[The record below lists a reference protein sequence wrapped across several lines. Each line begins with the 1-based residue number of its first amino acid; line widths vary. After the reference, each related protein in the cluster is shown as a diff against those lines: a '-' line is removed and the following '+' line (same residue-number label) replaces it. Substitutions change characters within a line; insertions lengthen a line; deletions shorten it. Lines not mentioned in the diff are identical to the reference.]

1 MAHTKAGAAFTELV
15 LEIFRLNGNLLAE
28 GDRLAAPLG
37 LTSARWQILGA
48 IEAQEL
54 SVAQISRRMG
64 VTRQNVQRIA
74 DALEKIGM
82 LSFTPNPAHQRAKLV
97 RLSAKGS
104 RIMHELGARQVQ
116 WANRIASVASDSEIR
131 TLLETMRKLA
141 SRLGSEGPK
150 KPRSAAL

>member
-54 SVAQISRRMG
+54 SVAQISRKVG

-97 RLSAKGS
+97 RLSAKGA
-104 RIMHELGARQVQ
+104 RIVQELGARQVR

-131 TLLETMRKLA
+131 TLLETMKKLA
-141 SRLGSEGPK
+141 ARLGSERPR